1 MSHLRHIRWFGGCA
15 SACAAGW
22 VLAAHAQLGDSY
34 YGVDTGT
41 NGLVRIPKDTDD
53 WTRHFRL
60 GGMVGMNIGATFGMK
75 GNFGIS
81 GNNPAAGIFSD
92 GYIEKDSTGSTT
104 ATANWGY
111 DNASQLSGNTLTMHA
126 NTGFSATGNS
136 ASDGGP
142 FPGLDMAY
150 GDNLW
155 YWKHA
160 RIGWE
165 LGFNWLPI
173 DISSSSTFAGQVS
186 SSTYKFSTGGI
197 TVPAAPYQ
205 GSAFGYGPLIPY
217 PNYPVNPFSSTTAAG
232 TVSGTHSL
240 NVSLYNLRLGPS
252 FYWDITRQVGMSLG
266 FGPAVGLVNGDYEY
280 NEYVTSAG
288 ITTHNAGDISGTKLV
303 YGGYANASLMYHLVN
318 KGDIY
323 ISAQYEPLTDAT
335 ISGGGREGTL
345 DLGGQLYFSLGLNW
359 PF

>member
-1 MSHLRHIRWFGGCA
+1 MSHWRYPKWYAGCL
-15 SACAAGW
+15 SACAAAW
-22 VLAAHAQLGDSY
+22 ALPAHAQFDDNY
-34 YGVDTGT
+34 TDVNTGT

-60 GGMVGMNIGATFGMK
+60 GAIVGMNINASFGMR

-81 GNNPAAGIFSD
+81 GNNPAAGVFSD
-92 GYIEKDSTGSTT
+92 GYIEKDSTGSTA

-111 DNASQLSGNTLTMHA
+111 DSASQLSGNTLTMHA
-126 NTGFSATGNS
+126 NTGFSS
-136 ASDGGP
+136 AGSSESDGGP

-173 DISSSSTFAGQVS
+173 DISSSSTYAGTVTQG
-186 SSTYKFSTGGI
+186 TYKFSTGGI
-197 TVPAAPYQ
+197 TAPGAPYQ
-205 GSAFGYGPLIPY
+205 GSALGYGPLVPY
-217 PNYPVNPFSSTTAAG
+217 PANFNALSTATSPG
-232 TVSGTHSL
+232 TVSGSHSL
-240 NVSLYNLRLGPS
+240 DVSLYSLRLGPS
-252 FYWDITRQVGMSLG
+252 FYWDLSRRIGMSLG
-266 FGPAVGLVNGDYEY
+266 AGPAVGLVDGDYKYDEY
-280 NEYVTSAG
+280 ITANS
-288 ITTHNAGDISGTKLV
+288 ITTHNSGQVSGLEMV
-303 YGGYANASLMYHLVN
+303 YGGYVNATLMYHLQN
-318 KGDIY
+318 NGDIY
-323 ISAQYEPLTDAT
+323 IGAQYQPMTDAT

-345 DLGGQLYFSLGLNW
+345 DLQGQLYFSIGINW